1 MLYTSHM
8 DTDPDD
14 KPKSQA
20 RERFDAIYLALRERI
35 CLLDYAPGTRLGEEE
50 LAQEFGVSRTPLRRV
65 LSRLESEGLLETRQG
80 VGTFVTS
87 FDMEGLRATYRLRLE
102 LASLIGRLDPLP
114 PTPES
119 LIRIRALIAR
129 LDAMTA
135 PDPRS
140 MARLFM
146 EFYQESLAL
155 IGNPPLRDISERLYF
170 LTHRIYLTLMP
181 RMDHRAEVEVFRREM
196 AETLAAM
203 EIGDVEAVGLIRRTH
218 ISLNLRRMALVPA
231 EDTT

>member
-1 MLYTSHM
+1 MNP
-8 DTDPDD
+8 DPDD
-14 KPKSQA
+14 KPNSQA
-20 RERFDAIYLALRERI
+20 RERFDAIYLTLRDRI
-35 CLLDYAPGTRLGEEE
+35 CLLDYAPGTRLGEED

-80 VGTFVTS
+80 VGTFVTT

-114 PTPES
+114 PQPDS
-119 LIRIRALIAR
+119 LIRLRAMMAR
-129 LDAMTA
+129 LEAMRGPDLRG

-140 MARLFM
+140 MAQLFL
-146 EFYQESLAL
+146 EFYQETHAL
-155 IGNPPLRDISERLYF
+155 IGNPPLREITERLYF

-181 RMDHRAEVEVFRREM
+181 RMDHTTEVEVFRREM

-203 EIGDVEAVGLIRRTH
+203 EIGDTEAVGLIRRTH
-218 ISLNLRRMALVPA
+218 ISLCLRRMALAMAQEA
-231 EDTT
+231 E

>member
-1 MLYTSHM
+1 MN
-8 DTDPDD
+8 TDLDD

-20 RERFDAIYLALRERI
+20 RERFDAIYVALRDRI
-35 CLLDYAPGTRLGEEE
+35 CLLDYAPGARLGEED

-80 VGTFVTS
+80 VGTFVTT

-119 LIRIRALIAR
+119 LTRIRAMIAR
-129 LDAMTA
+129 LEAMSG
-135 PDPRS
+135 PDPRN
-140 MARLFM
+140 MAQLFLD
-146 EFYQESLAL
+146 FYQETHAL
-155 IGNPPLRDISERLYF
+155 IGNPPLREITERLYF

-181 RMDHRAEVEVFRREM
+181 RMDHEAEAEVFRREM

-203 EIGDVEAVGLIRRTH
+203 EIGDTEAVGLIRRTH
-218 ISLNLRRMALVPA
+218 ISLCLRRMALAVAQEAP
-231 EDTT
+231 

>member
-1 MLYTSHM
+1 MR
-8 DTDPDD
+8 DPDD
-14 KPKSQA
+14 TQTDGRPRSAA
-20 RERFDAIYLALRERI
+20 RERFEVIYRALRDRI

-65 LSRLESEGLLETRQG
+65 LSRLEAEGLLETRQG

-114 PTPES
+114 PTPAS
-119 LIRIRALIAR
+119 IARVRAMIAR
-129 LDAMTA
+129 LDAA
-135 PDPRS
+135 PPPDGRE

-146 EFYQESLAL
+146 DFYQESLAL
-155 IGNPPLRDISERLYF
+155 IGNPPLREITERLYY

-181 RMDHRAEVEVFRREM
+181 RMDHATEVEVFRREM
-196 AETLAAM
+196 AETLTAL
-203 EIGDVEAVGLIRRTH
+203 EIGDIEAVGLIRRTH
-218 ISLNLRRMALVPA
+218 ISLCLRRMALALPQ
-231 EDTT
+231 ETGT